1 MTIMAKATK
10 SLILAKFTELLKE
23 TDLDKITVTT
33 LVSECEISRQ
43 TFYYHFAD
51 IEALINWSIKEKTA
65 ECLRQAKAASN
76 VKDATVIYLSYIEAN
91 RFFIEKY
98 LKSSLSAFSIK
109 LFRNCTM
116 EFIIAF
122 YPKIVKSNH
131 LSAEDTKFAIEFI
144 SNAIVGVI
152 ISSVMENRKIDIE
165 NFADR
170 MNRTIFEK
178 FI

>member
-1 MTIMAKATK
+1 MAKATK

-23 TDLDKITVTT
+23 TDLDKITVTM
-33 LVSECEISRQ
+33 LVAECNISRQ
-43 TFYYHFAD
+43 TFYYHFSD

-65 ECLRQAKAASN
+65 ECLRQVKSASN
-76 VKDATVIYLSYIEAN
+76 VKDATVLYLNYAEAN

-98 LKSSLSAFSIK
+98 LKSSLSSVALK
-109 LFRNCTM
+109 LLRNSTM

-122 YPKIVKSNH
+122 YPKIVKTNY

-144 SNAIVGVI
+144 SNALVGVVL
-152 ISSVMENRKIDIE
+152 SSVMENRKIDTE

-170 MNRTIFEK
+170 MYRTIFNK

>member
-1 MTIMAKATK
+1 MAKATK
-10 SLILAKFTELLKE
+10 GLILAKFTELLKE
-23 TDLDKITVTT
+23 NDLDKITVTT

-51 IEALINWSIKEKTA
+51 IEALINWSIKERTA
-65 ECLRQAKAASN
+65 ECLRQAKSASN
-76 VKDATVIYLSYIEAN
+76 VKDATVLYLNYIENN

-98 LKSSLSAFSIK
+98 LKSSLSAVAIK
-109 LFRNCTM
+109 LLRNSTM

-122 YPKIVKSNH
+122 YPKIVKSNRF
-131 LSAEDTKFAIEFI
+131 SAEDTKFAIEFI
-144 SNAIVGVI
+144 SNAIVGVV
-152 ISSVMENRKIDIE
+152 ISSVMESRKIDIE

-170 MNRTIFEK
+170 MSRTIFER